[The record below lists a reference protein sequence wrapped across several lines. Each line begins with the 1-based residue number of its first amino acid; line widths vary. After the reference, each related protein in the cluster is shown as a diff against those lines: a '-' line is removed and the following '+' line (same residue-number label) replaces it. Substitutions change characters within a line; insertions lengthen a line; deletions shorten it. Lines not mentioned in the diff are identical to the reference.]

1 MGAGNEI
8 RPTDVVVELP
18 PALAAVALALR
29 AVRVEKA
36 EVAERERALV
46 ENLQAALG
54 ENGTVGTVDGHP
66 VVTWRE
72 HATNRLDSKALR
84 ADNPELAD
92 KYMKAGSSRRFE
104 VVE

>member
-18 PALAAVALALR
+18 PALAAVAAALS

-36 EVAERERALV
+36 EIVERERALT

-54 ENGTVGTVDGHP
+54 ENGTVGTVNGHP
-66 VVTWRE
+66 VITWRE
-72 HATNRLDSKALR
+72 HATNRLDTKSLR

-92 KYMKAGSSRRFE
+92 KYMKSGTSRRFE